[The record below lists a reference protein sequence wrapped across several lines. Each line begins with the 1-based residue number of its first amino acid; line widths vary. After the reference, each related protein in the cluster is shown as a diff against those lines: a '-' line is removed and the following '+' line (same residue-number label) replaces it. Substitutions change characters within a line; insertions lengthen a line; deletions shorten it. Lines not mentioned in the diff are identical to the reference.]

1 MDELEKIKT
10 IERAELL
17 SRVITENLNL
27 RERDKDIALFLFR
40 DLLEPLKQQILNEQ
54 ANNRKGNTNWLPFD
68 ET

>member
-27 RERDKDIALFLFR
+27 RERDKDIALFWFR

-54 ANNRKGNTNWLPFD
+54 ANNQKGNTNWLPFD